1 MVKPIK
7 ETNKT
12 NGIKVPLFVSAKS
25 LCHGQRIFISK
36 VVVYSKE
43 KRDVT
48 KELEQMNH
56 GTQNAQGFFSRKTLE
71 KPGEVLL
78 STKR

>member
-12 NGIKVPLFVSAKS
+12 NRIKVPLFVSAKS
-25 LCHGQRIFISK
+25 RCHGQRIFISK
-36 VVVYSKE
+36 VYSKE
-43 KRDVT
+43 KRGVT
-48 KELEQMNH
+48 KEQEQMNH